1 MKTFFMRRCDLDL
14 SATRMREPVEVSRS
28 ESSVRA
34 DGAEY
39 VDARMNGHL
48 VEKSATES
56 NCVRHCDD
64 SMSLKEISARES
76 QKT

>member
-1 MKTFFMRRCDLDL
+1 MG
-14 SATRMREPVEVSRS
+14 EPVEVSTTS
-28 ESSVRA
+28 EFSVLA
-34 DGAEY
+34 DGADND
-39 VDARMNGHL
+39 DARIHGRL

-56 NCVRHCDD
+56 NCVRHRKE

>member
-1 MKTFFMRRCDLDL
+1 MRRRDLDL
-14 SATRMREPVEVSRS
+14 SATQMGEPVGVSRS
-28 ESSVRA
+28 EFSVRA

-39 VDARMNGHL
+39 VDAQRHGRL

-56 NCVRHCDD
+56 NCVRHRKE